1 VGRHAGIMFVMH
13 IDVGGKLL
21 MKLRWEI
28 VGAIGMLLML
38 ATGCA
43 RQTVAQPAG
52 DEELRPDVQAY
63 AEAQGISVEEADRRL
78 GAEEGLGQLQERLA
92 AEEAGTFGGLW
103 IEHEPSYRVVVAF
116 TRDGAQTLQRYVKD
130 TPLEGVAEA
139 REVAV
144 TQAEL
149 ESAQAATIGLLEE
162 LGSGAN
168 TGIDIRQNCVSLYVA
183 DLEVFEAQLAASG
196 QRLPD
201 AVCIEVVGPY
211 AEAPPLEPIPGLH
224 FPRQDPP
231 EGVFAEMMALMMGE
245 LVEENGCLR
254 VRGGEDPAL
263 LVIWPYDHTLT
274 VDAGGIAEVRDGT
287 GAVVARVGDTVE
299 MGGGQAPSLTGA
311 FAAGLPKACTGPYW
325 IAARGI
331 RSTR

>member
-1 VGRHAGIMFVMH
+1 MQ
-13 IDVGGKLL
+13 IDIGGKLL
-21 MKLRWEI
+21 MKLRWGI
-28 VGAIGMLLML
+28 VIAFGMLLVL
-38 ATGCA
+38 AAGCA
-43 RQTVAQPAG
+43 GQTVAQPAG
-52 DEELRPDVQAY
+52 DEGLLPDAQAR
-63 AEAQGISVEEADRRL
+63 AEAQGITAEEADRRL
-78 GAEEGLGQLQERLA
+78 SAEEGLGDLQERLA
-92 AEEAGTFGGLW
+92 AEEAATFGGLW
-103 IEHEPSYRVVVAF
+103 IEHEPTYRVIVAF
-116 TRDGAQTLQRYVKD
+116 TQDGAQTLERYVKD
-130 TPLEGVAEA
+130 TPLEEITET
-139 REVAV
+139 REVAA

-149 ESAQAATIGLLEE
+149 YAAQEATIALLQDM
-162 LGSGAN
+162 GSGAN

-183 DLEVFEAQLAASG
+183 SQEAFEAQLAASG

-201 AVCIEVVGPY
+201 AVCIEAVGPY
-211 AEAPPLEPIPGLH
+211 AEAPPLEPIAGLH

-231 EGVFAEMMALMMGE
+231 EGVFAEMMALMIGE

-274 VDAGGIAEVRDGT
+274 VDAEGVAEVRDGT

-299 MGGGQAPSLTGA
+299 MGGGQAPSLSGA
-311 FAAGLPKACTGPYW
+311 FAAGLPEACPGPYW